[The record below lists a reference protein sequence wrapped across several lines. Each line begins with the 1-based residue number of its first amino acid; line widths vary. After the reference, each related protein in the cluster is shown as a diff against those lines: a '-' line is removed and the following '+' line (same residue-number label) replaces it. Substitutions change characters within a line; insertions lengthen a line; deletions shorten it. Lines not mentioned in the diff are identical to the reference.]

1 MNKIARTKA
10 KLPVSENFLITPM
23 FVFFII
29 HAMQVGVGILGFES
43 YIARFSGFDSW
54 ISILI
59 AGGFT
64 QILLWMIYQLL
75 QDSEGDIVSIHRI
88 VFGKYVGSFLSLFF
102 SLYFLLLGLTVLR
115 TFIEV
120 IQVWVF
126 PSLRIEIFAL
136 IFILLVYYLVVGGFR
151 LVTGMCLIST
161 ILTLPLLLL
170 KFFPIEVGVTDY
182 LFPVIDHSILD
193 LLKSAKASV
202 LGFLGIELL
211 LIFYPFIKK
220 PEESKKWA
228 HFAVF
233 YTVLI
238 YLATALVSFLYYSEE
253 QLKHITWGTISLW
266 KIVHFPFIERF
277 EYIGIALWV
286 YVIVPNICLALWGA
300 SRIPKR
306 MFATSQKAF
315 ILAFC
320 FLLYM
325 STLYIDNREGVEK
338 LNDIANAVGFYVL
351 LYIPVLFLLMKTV
364 GKWRK
369 RRNA

>member
-1 MNKIARTKA
+1 MNKISRAKA
-10 KLPVSENFLITPM
+10 ELPVSERLLITPM

-29 HAMQVGVGILGFES
+29 HSMQVGVGILGFEG
-43 YIARFSGFDSW
+43 YIAKYAGFNSW

-59 AGGFT
+59 AGAF
-64 QILLWMIYQLL
+64 LHLMLWMIYQIL
-75 QDSEGDIVSIHRI
+75 QDSEGDIVSVHRI
-88 VFGKYVGSFLSLFF
+88 VFGKYIGAVF
-102 SLYFLLLGLTVLR
+102 SLLFSVYYLFLALTVLR

-126 PSLRIEIFAL
+126 PSIQIEIFAL
-136 IFILLVYYLVVGGFR
+136 AFILLVYYMVIGGFR
-151 LVTGMCLIST
+151 LVTGLCLIST

-182 LFPVIDHSILD
+182 LYPVIDASILD
-193 LLKSAKASV
+193 LLKSAKASI

-211 LIFYPFIKK
+211 FIFYPFIKK
-220 PEESKKWA
+220 PDESKKWA

-238 YLATALVSFLYYSEE
+238 YLVTALVSFLYYSEE
-253 QLKHITWGTISLW
+253 QLKHVTWGTISLW

-306 MFATSQKAF
+306 MFVSSQKAF
-315 ILAFC
+315 IWLFC
-320 FLLYM
+320 FLLYIF
-325 STLYIDNREGVEK
+325 TVIIDSRQGVEK
-338 LNDIANAVGFYVL
+338 LNDMANLIGFYVL
-351 LYIPVLFLLMKTV
+351 LYIPLLFILMKTV

-369 RRNA
+369 KNHA